1 LKNESWRYFGMD
13 KSREKV
19 VIRKL
24 EQRAT
29 TKKTY
34 YVYA

>member
-1 LKNESWRYFGMD
+1 LNNESWRNLDMD

-29 TKKTY
+29 AKKTY
-34 YVYA
+34 YVYV